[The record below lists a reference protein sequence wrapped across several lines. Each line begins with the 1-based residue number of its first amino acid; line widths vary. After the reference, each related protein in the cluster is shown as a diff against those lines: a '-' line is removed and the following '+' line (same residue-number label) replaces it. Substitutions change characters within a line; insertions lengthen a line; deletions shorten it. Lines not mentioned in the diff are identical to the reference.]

1 MWGCVNEGREVSGC
15 VQSRTARRL
24 CNWTIKEDI
33 LSHYERAI
41 TNTKVVVEEGIADD
55 RDVHGRPPQT
65 FASRYSQNDKNCHL
79 ECSRCS
85 TTGVDEKRRFVTG
98 TTSLLVVRKQFIL
111 FFYDPKII
119 NGENLKPWNL
129 GLQQPIISTS
139 LLFDTSFSLK
149 PRNIHL
155 SALIPPPSPLI

>member
-65 FASRYSQNDKNCHL
+65 FASRYSQSGKWQIVFKL
-79 ECSRCS
+79 P
-85 TTGVDEKRRFVTG
+85 VT
-98 TTSLLVVRKQFIL
+98 R
-111 FFYDPKII
+111 
-119 NGENLKPWNL
+119 
-129 GLQQPIISTS
+129 
-139 LLFDTSFSLK
+139 
-149 PRNIHL
+149 
-155 SALIPPPSPLI
+155 